1 MPTVRMAALVA
12 AGLTVSLCLP
22 TAQAT
27 AAGADRSSSPALDRY
42 YGQRPAWHR
51 CGTAGEYPADLR
63 CATLKVPLD
72 YTRPAGPTLRMEISR
87 LRTSV
92 PGKRRG
98 VLLSNPGGPGAGGLG
113 NPSAYKEVM
122 PKSVRDRYD
131 LIGFDPRGTGA
142 SSPLNCGLTNN
153 ELDWPRA
160 YRPASFRQNIASAR
174 GFAAKCV
181 ARGRARLPYL
191 TTRNTARDM
200 DVIRAALG
208 EKRISYMGVSYGTY
222 LGAVYTQM
230 FPARSDRVVLDSSVD
245 PNRFGRGVYQAMAEG
260 VEPAFRDW
268 TRLVAR
274 RDRTYDLGDTP
285 AEVRATFFRLLA
297 RADRTPLKYNGS
309 DPDFED
315 RAVTGA
321 DIRESLR
328 PMFFYDPYQA
338 ARDVVSL
345 RKAPATRPDPQP
357 SDEPADPFDANF
369 QALHWAVVCADNS
382 ASWPRDP
389 ARYRHDAIRD
399 GGRLPLYG
407 DFTSSITPCAFW
419 PRGAEPAS
427 RVNNTVGSLILQNQW
442 DSQTPAAS
450 GRAMHRALRGSR
462 LVMVQ
467 GGRDHGVYG
476 IPTTPA
482 CATNTVNTYLVT
494 GRLPSGD
501 ITCRARP

>member
-1 MPTVRMAALVA
+1 MLTARKAALVA
-12 AGLTVSLCLP
+12 AGLIVSLCMP

-27 AAGADRSSSPALDRY
+27 AVEIGRSPAPALDRY
-42 YGQRPAWHR
+42 YDQRPAWHR
-51 CGTAGEYPADLR
+51 CGTAGEYPAGLR
-63 CATLKVPLD
+63 CATLKMPLD

-98 VLLSNPGGPGAGGLG
+98 VLLSNPGGPGTGGLG
-113 NPSAYKEVM
+113 NPLTYKEVM

-131 LIGFDPRGTGA
+131 LVGFDPRGTGA
-142 SSPLNCGLTNN
+142 SSPLNCGLTTN

-160 YRPASFRQNIASAR
+160 YRPASFGRTTAIAR

-181 ARGRARLPYL
+181 ARDRARLPYL

-200 DVIRAALG
+200 DVIRAVLG
-208 EKRISYMGVSYGTY
+208 EKRISYLGVSYGTY

-230 FPARSDRVVLDSSVD
+230 FPARRDRVVLDSSVD
-245 PNRFGRGVYQAMAEG
+245 PNRFGRGTYQAMAEG

-268 TRLVAR
+268 TRLVAG
-274 RDRTYDLGDTP
+274 RDRTYHLGDTP
-285 AEVRATFFRLLA
+285 AEVRAAFFRLLA
-297 RADRTPLKYNGS
+297 RADSTPLKYNGS
-309 DPDFED
+309 DFDFED

-328 PMFFYDPYQA
+328 PMFFFDPYQA

-345 RKAPATRPDPQP
+345 RNARATRPDPQP

-399 GGRLPLYG
+399 GARLPLYG
-407 DFTSSITPCAFW
+407 DFTSNITPCAFW
-419 PRGAEPAS
+419 PRGAEPAT
-427 RVNNTVGSLILQNQW
+427 RVDNTGGALILQNQW

-450 GRAMHRALRGSR
+450 GQAMHRALRGSR
-462 LVMVQ
+462 LVLVQ

-476 IPTTPA
+476 IPATPA
-482 CATNTVNTYLVT
+482 CASDAVNTYLVT
-494 GRLPSGD
+494 GRLPSHD
-501 ITCRARP
+501 LTCRA